1 MLEPVVATGI
11 ILADIPLELF
21 FRELNKTMSDP
32 GKKQMRRGI
41 ISSVV
46 AALCCFSPLLVVLL
60 GVVGLSS
67 WLGWIDYVLF
77 PAMFASL
84 GVVAHAS
91 YIRSGKTGPQP
102 VIIIFL
108 LVAALS
114 GLLFWLEFRFALRI
128 SIAAMAAVFLYGF
141 YLRRACATDSGQ
153 AGAPSCS
160 HSAADPE
167 LHTEKQI

>member
-1 MLEPVVATGI
+1 
-11 ILADIPLELF
+11 
-21 FRELNKTMSDP
+21 MSDP

-41 ISSVV
+41 YSSAV
-46 AALCCFSPLLVVLL
+46 AAICCFSPLLVVLL

-102 VIIIFL
+102 VIIILF

-141 YLRRACATDSGQ
+141 YLRRACAISAEQTS
-153 AGAPSCS
+153 ASSCCTGT
-160 HSAADPE
+160 ADAQ
-167 LHTEKQI
+167 LHTVNRYE